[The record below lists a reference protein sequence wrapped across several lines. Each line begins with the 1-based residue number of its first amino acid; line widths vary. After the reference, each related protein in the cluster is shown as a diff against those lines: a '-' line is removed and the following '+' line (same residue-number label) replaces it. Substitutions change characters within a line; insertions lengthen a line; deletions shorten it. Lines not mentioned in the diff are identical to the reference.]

1 MNGLH
6 ILADFHACKG
16 DRRLL
21 LDAGMLAALCRRACA
36 GSGLV
41 VVAEAFHQFPGAGAT
56 GALVLAESHLAIH
69 TWPELDSVTLDLY
82 VCNYSQDNRAA
93 ARTAY
98 DTLRAGFKPGRV
110 ARRDIA
116 RGTVDAFALPDGDST
131 LCSEGTPSADGTR
144 TVNFATTSGARR

>member
-6 ILADFHACKG
+6 ILAEFHACEG

-21 LDAGMLAALCRRACA
+21 LDAGMLAALCRQSCTTA
-36 GSGLV
+36 GLE
-41 VVAEAFHQFPGAGAT
+41 VVAEAFHQFAGAGAT

-93 ARTAY
+93 AEIAY
-98 DTLRAGFKPGRV
+98 GALRNEFLPQRV
-110 ARRDIA
+110 TRRDVV
-116 RGTVDAFALPDGDST
+116 RGDPDPA
-131 LCSEGTPSADGTR
+131 EGRDY
-144 TVNFATTSGARR
+144 

>member
-6 ILADFHACKG
+6 ILAEFHACQG
-16 DRRLL
+16 DRCLL
-21 LDAGMLAALCRRACA
+21 LDASMLAACCRHACA
-36 GSGLV
+36 DAGLL

-93 ARTAY
+93 AETAY
-98 DTLRAGFKPGRV
+98 EALRKDLQPARIVRRNV
-110 ARRDIA
+110 ARGNSA
-116 RGTVDAFALPDGDST
+116 PWQGLPESI
-131 LCSEGTPSADGTR
+131 E
-144 TVNFATTSGARR
+144 TT